1 MQHSALLRRAQ
12 PAATQVHAAQVLPP
26 LPPAR
31 PPSPATQPARPPH
44 VQHSI
49 RVLGGGSCV
58 QVQYFGALAKEVEVA
73 PHSLGQAGAVMLL
86 GAAHAALLA
95 LALGYFSRRR
105 RCVWCREGAS
115 DHSSETAVL
124 LPYKCRA
131 EGAAAGRL
139 EAQRRR
145 RHQTAPLQP
154 LATGPALQ
162 AASRV
167 SSLSSLGQTTHHAG
181 SKAAERLFPAI
192 GCPPL

>member
-1 MQHSALLRRAQ
+1 
-12 PAATQVHAAQVLPP
+12 
-26 LPPAR
+26 
-31 PPSPATQPARPPH
+31 
-44 VQHSI
+44 
-49 RVLGGGSCV
+49 
-58 QVQYFGALAKEVEVA
+58 
-73 PHSLGQAGAVMLL
+73 MLL

-139 EAQRRR
+139 EAQQRR
-145 RHQTAPLQP
+145 RHQTAPLHP

-181 SKAAERLFPAI
+181 SKAAERLFPAS
-192 GCPPL
+192 CPPLNSGGLGAVAEPQAKRVEGRSSLRAWPASVLGPLAAALPPGGGNVHIADCIAAAEQPSLSW